1 MDGDVVEQQAHIA
14 EKKFKKGPLKVG
26 GKTPEKGQKF
36 DSADYYK
43 KKAEEEE
50 A

>member
-1 MDGDVVEQQAHIA
+1 MDDDVVEQQARLA
-14 EKKFKKGPLKVG
+14 EKKFKKAPLKVG
-26 GKTPEKGQKF
+26 GRAPEKSQKF

-43 KKAEEEE
+43 KKAEEE